1 MTMQGVKGLILLSAV
16 VAAIALGAC
25 RREAGHAPLKLGGPA
40 PSDQVAR

>member
-25 RREAGHAPLKLGGPA
+25 RREAEHVPLKLGGPVA
-40 PSDQVAR
+40 SDSVAR